1 MSYILMDGRV
11 IAKRIK
17 QEIKDEIEKLD
28 KKPTL
33 VSIISGDNP
42 ATLTYVNS
50 KKKVS
55 EEIGINFFVH
65 SFPTNLSEED
75 LKEEIFKFSR
85 DSNVNAIILEMPLPK
100 NYNLI
105 NLASAIKINKDV
117 DCMNPT
123 NLGLLLCGKPLFYPS
138 TPLSIMK
145 LLSEYKVEISG
156 KKACVIGRSTIVGKP
171 ISLMLLAENATVTMC
186 HSKTNDLPSVTRE
199 ADIVVSAIGR
209 AEMIDSSFVK
219 KGATVI
225 DVGINVVSDKIV
237 GDVKFSEVAELASY
251 ITPVPGGVGALTT
264 VMILS
269 NTLEAYKMQA

>member
-1 MSYILMDGRV
+1 MDGRV
-11 IAKRIK
+11 IAKKIK
-17 QEIKDEIEKLD
+17 QEIKDEVCKLD
-28 KKPTL
+28 KKPKL
-33 VSIISGDNP
+33 VSIVSGDNP

-55 EEIGINFFVH
+55 EELGINFSVYNF
-65 SFPTNLSEED
+65 SPKLTEDD
-75 LKEEIFKFSR
+75 LKEEILKFS
-85 DSNVNAIILEMPLPK
+85 DDTQVNAIILEMPLPK

-123 NLGLLLCGKPLFYPS
+123 NLGLLVAGKPLFYPS

-145 LLSEYKVEISG
+145 ILSEYKVEISG

-186 HSKTNDLPSVTRE
+186 HSKTNDLPSVARE
-199 ADIVVSAIGR
+199 ADIIVSAIGR

-237 GDVKFSEVAELASY
+237 GDVKFSEVAELTSY

>member
-65 SFPTNLSEED
+65 SFPTSLSEED
-75 LKEEIFKFSR
+75 LKEEIFKFSK

-105 NLASAIKINKDV
+105 NLASAI
-117 DCMNPT
+117 
-123 NLGLLLCGKPLFYPS
+123 
-138 TPLSIMK
+138 
-145 LLSEYKVEISG
+145 
-156 KKACVIGRSTIVGKP
+156 
-171 ISLMLLAENATVTMC
+171 
-186 HSKTNDLPSVTRE
+186 
-199 ADIVVSAIGR
+199 
-209 AEMIDSSFVK
+209 
-219 KGATVI
+219 
-225 DVGINVVSDKIV
+225 
-237 GDVKFSEVAELASY
+237 
-251 ITPVPGGVGALTT
+251 
-264 VMILS
+264 
-269 NTLEAYKMQA
+269 